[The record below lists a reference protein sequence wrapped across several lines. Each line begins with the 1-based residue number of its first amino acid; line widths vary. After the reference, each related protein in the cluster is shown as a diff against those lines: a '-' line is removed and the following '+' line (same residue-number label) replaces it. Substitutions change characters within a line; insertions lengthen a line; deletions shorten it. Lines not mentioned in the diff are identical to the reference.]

1 MAREGTIEVE
11 GKIIEILA
19 DVLFRVELSNG
30 HRLVAHV
37 AGKRRLVFERL
48 ALGDA
53 VTVRL
58 SPYDLSRGSITTR
71 DEKNL

>member
-11 GKIIEILA
+11 GRIVEVLA
-19 DVLFRVELSNG
+19 DILYRVELGNG

-37 AGKRRLVFERL
+37 SGKRRLVFERL
-48 ALGDA
+48 SLGDC

-58 SPYDLSRGSITTR
+58 SPYDLSKGSITSR
-71 DEKNL
+71 DE

>member
-1 MAREGTIEVE
+1 MARESTIEVE
-11 GKIIEILA
+11 GRIVEVLA

-37 AGKRRLVFERL
+37 SGKRRLVFERL
-48 ALGDA
+48 ALGDC

-58 SPYDLSRGSITTR
+58 SPYDLSRGSITAR
-71 DEKNL
+71 DE

>member
-1 MAREGTIEVE
+1 VAREGTIEVE
-11 GKIIEILA
+11 GRIVEILA

-37 AGKRRLVFERL
+37 SGKRRLVFERL
-48 ALGDA
+48 ALGDC

-58 SPYDLSRGSITTR
+58 SPYDLSRGSITVK
-71 DEKNL
+71 DE